1 MEIYFTGDTAD
12 TQEGQKNEKIPTREE
27 IPKEHTWDLSKL
39 FPDPETWEEG
49 LGEFEHRIPRFKEF
63 SGTLGTSAS
72 SLKKCLDYLMET
84 ERLDERLGYY
94 AHLRTTENIAD
105 DAHQERFSRYMRITT
120 KFSAETSFIIPE
132 IQAIP
137 KEKLDS
143 FLNTPELQDYK
154 VVLRKILRYKPYVL
168 SPAEEKLLAKQAEAK
183 QTPEKAFSSLT
194 NVDMDFGSVT
204 TPEGEKPLSQST
216 YGSLMIHPDRSVR
229 EKTYRKFYRVF
240 EGHKQTLASLYEGSV
255 QQDIYEADVR
265 GYPSTRAMGLFPDK
279 VPEEVYDNLI
289 RTVHQ
294 HLPSLHRYYELRRK
308 ALGLD
313 TLAHWDVYV
322 PIVKDIK
329 TNYSY
334 EEAVETVYEALAPLG
349 EEYRNTLKEGL
360 TGGWVDRYE
369 NKGKRSGAFSA
380 GSYDGDPYILMNY
393 KSDVL
398 RDLFTLAHEGGHS
411 MHSWYSAR
419 NNPFQH
425 YNYTIFEAE
434 VASTFNEQLT
444 ARYLLDHAE
453 DEKMK
458 AYVVNKQVDDFAATV
473 FRQTMFAEFEHLAH
487 KMAEEGTP
495 LTLDTLRKTYRSLLE
510 TYFGRHVHLPEAG
523 DLEGLRIPHFYRAFY
538 VYKYATGL
546 SASVS
551 LAGRV
556 MNGGE
561 TERQQYLSFLKSGG
575 SRFPLESLQVAGV
588 DMSSPEPIQRAL
600 ETFAQNVEN
609 LGNFLRV

>member
-1 MEIYFTGDTAD
+1 MST
-12 TQEGQKNEKIPTREE
+12 NIPLREDMPE
-27 IPKEHTWDLSKL
+27 EHTWDLSTL
-39 FPDPETWEEG
+39 FPNPHAWEEG
-49 LGEFEHRIPRFKEF
+49 LAEFENRIPRFREF

-105 DAHQERFSRYMRITT
+105 TTHQDRFSRYMRITT

-132 IQAIP
+132 IQALPEETI
-137 KEKLDS
+137 KSYLDS
-143 FLNTPELQDYK
+143 PELQEYR
-154 VVLRKILRYKPYVL
+154 VVLRKILRFKPHIL

-194 NVDMDFGSVT
+194 NVDMDFGTIS

-216 YGSLMIHPDRSVR
+216 FGSLMIHPDRGVR
-229 EKTYRKFYRVF
+229 ERTYRSLYRVF
-240 EGHKQTLASLYEGSV
+240 DGHKQTLSSLFEGSV

-265 GYPSTRAMGLFPDK
+265 GYSSTRAMALFPDK

-289 RTVHQ
+289 RTVHEY
-294 HLPSLHRYYELRRK
+294 LPALRRYYELRRR
-308 ALGLD
+308 ALDLD

-329 TNYSY
+329 TDYPY
-334 EEAVETVYEALAPLG
+334 EDAVETVYNALAPLG
-349 EEYRNTLKEGL
+349 DEYRNTLKEGL
-360 TGGWVDRYE
+360 LGGWVDRYE

-380 GSYDGDPYILMNY
+380 GSYDGDPYILLNY

-411 MHSWYSAR
+411 MHSWYSSR

-444 ARYLLDHAE
+444 ARYLLEHAE
-453 DEKMK
+453 NDKMK

-473 FRQTMFAEFEHLAH
+473 FRQTMFAEFEHLTH

-495 LTLDTLRKTYRSLLE
+495 LTLDALRKTYRGLLE
-510 TYFGRHVHLPEAG
+510 TYFGPEVHIPEEG

-546 SASVS
+546 SAAVS

-556 MNGGE
+556 LEGGE
-561 TERQQYLSFLKSGG
+561 AERERYLSFLKSGG
-575 SRFPLESLQVAGV
+575 SRFPLESLELAGV
-588 DMSSPEPIQRAL
+588 DMSSPEPIQEAL
-600 ETFAQNVEN
+600 ETFTRKVEDLERF
-609 LGNFLRV
+609 LGA